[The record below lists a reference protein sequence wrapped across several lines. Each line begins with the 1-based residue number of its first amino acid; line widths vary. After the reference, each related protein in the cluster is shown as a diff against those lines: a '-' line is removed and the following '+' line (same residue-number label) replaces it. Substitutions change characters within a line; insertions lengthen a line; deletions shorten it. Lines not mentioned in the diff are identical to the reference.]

1 MPRHFYASE
10 CGAVSGMTDEVKQIT
25 VGRGSFHL
33 IDVEVSVAGS
43 VIRYIGRGALGNGI
57 AIAHVL
63 HIRSWEYKTSGHDIG
78 FGLYFKGQIDSTVA
92 MTIDEMDEMVRRDV
106 IINR

>member
-63 HIRSWEYKTSGHDIG
+63 LTYTKLGIQDIWSRYWIRLVLQGS
-78 FGLYFKGQIDSTVA
+78 
-92 MTIDEMDEMVRRDV
+92 
-106 IINR
+106 NRFDCRYDNR